1 MMSESEILGLI
12 SSKNGVSYREKSE
25 QLEQAWEKTIAN
37 KECNSEEGISLL
49 NEMDTEK
56 DWTIESCKRYAL
68 KAVKLKDV
76 FDVIVVLKKLSGIM
90 GNKFPVGD
98 KFVRILLF
106 GETKLSREWETFLEE
121 NMEKV
126 KHLLDYQNGLG

>member
-76 FDVIVVLKKLSGIM
+76 FDVEISFQWEINLSEFCCLGRQNCLES
-90 GNKFPVGD
+90 GRPFWK
-98 KFVRILLF
+98 RIWR
-106 GETKLSREWETFLEE
+106 K
-121 NMEKV
+121 
-126 KHLLDYQNGLG
+126 